1 MPPPERIVF
10 TIVISFY
17 LRLSPG
23 TLSYLLASTR
33 LGLGLSW
40 SIRCRNLSMFCGL
53 PSSLARA
60 NICFCVVGSA
70 RLGYMIFAICEFLS
84 RSRQLNSRIFV
95 GIASLLIAQH
105 KFPLISAAA
114 RIDPVAVVWPMLS
127 QQGLGNNGRR
137 TLDL

>member
-1 MPPPERIVF
+1 
-10 TIVISFY
+10 
-17 LRLSPG
+17 
-23 TLSYLLASTR
+23 
-33 LGLGLSW
+33 
-40 SIRCRNLSMFCGL
+40 
-53 PSSLARA
+53 
-60 NICFCVVGSA
+60 
-70 RLGYMIFAICEFLS
+70 MIFAICEFLS